1 MAKVAHLFENAKLY
15 KLLNFRNIR
24 QFSCSNFA
32 TILK

>member
-15 KLLNFRNIR
+15 NLLNFRNVR

-32 TILK
+32 ANLK